1 VNGVRF
7 GNVADLTAYVNML
20 AEHRLPITERTD
32 LSDFDQQQDA
42 LIFGLRLLRGVPL
55 NRVRDSAQHSKI
67 HTLIEQG
74 LLESTTDRIRLTP
87 LGRRYA
93 DTVAG
98 ELF

>member
-1 VNGVRF
+1 MDGVRF
-7 GNVADLTAYVNML
+7 GNIADLTAYGDML

-32 LSDFDQQQDA
+32 LSDYEQQQDA

-55 NRVRDSAQHSKI
+55 NRIHNSEQHSKV

-74 LLESTTDRIRLTP
+74 LLESTADRLRLTA

>member
-1 VNGVRF
+1 
-7 GNVADLTAYVNML
+7 DLTAYVDRL

-32 LSDFDQQQDA
+32 LSDFEQQQDA

-55 NRVRDSAQHSKI
+55 NRVRDSEQHSKI

-74 LLESTTDRIRLTP
+74 LLESTTDRIRLTA